1 MRLSHPLFS
10 GPQPSGGS
18 VFDFR
23 AHFCHSAPMET
34 HAFGFRLRANA
45 PEGQKRFP
53 IRKSRELYDQHAA
66 SQRGAQP
73 KTTAAPS
80 MRNMQMGAWIRRALG
95 AKANELASVV
105 ELGFG
110 DAELSRV
117 LASVLPQASIV
128 ACDIARDRV
137 AAATELAA
145 QLGLAQRVECRV
157 LDFDS
162 DLGLLHDGAA
172 DLVVSID
179 VLEHVF
185 DVFNFVGH
193 VARIVR
199 PGGLVLLRVPNIA
212 YLKNRVTLVRG
223 GLPVTSSWFGP
234 VNDLTAW
241 RTTWGWDGGH
251 LHCFTLATL
260 RDLLTDAGLALVG
273 WGDPGARFASLRSRL
288 PSVLCGNLCVLA
300 ERCA

>member
-10 GPQPSGGS
+10 GPQRSGGS

-53 IRKSRELYDQHAA
+53 IRKSRKLYDQHAA

-80 MRNMQMGAWIRRALG
+80 MRNMQMGAWILRALG

-199 PGGLVLLRVPNIA
+199 PGGLGPAARSQHCLLEEPCDLGARRPACDVE
-212 YLKNRVTLVRG
+212 LVRPRQRSHC
-223 GLPVTSSWFGP
+223 L
-234 VNDLTAW
+234 AH
-241 RTTWGWDGGH
+241 H
-251 LHCFTLATL
+251 L
-260 RDLLTDAGLALVG
+260 GVG
-273 WGDPGARFASLRSRL
+273 WWPSPLLHARNFARS
-288 PSVLCGNLCVLA
+288 A
-300 ERCA
+300 Y